1 MQHLKRGG
9 LNVSPDIEF
18 EPESPFL
25 SKKNE
30 FLQNTGNKQRFIGHL
45 THVLERSCTVI
56 QTEGDADTTIV
67 EQVLESAK
75 TNTTIVVADDTDI
88 LVLLCS
94 QITQNSHPILLRPSY
109 GLKTKTG
116 CRVRKWYI
124 QHTQRVLGDMAPIF
138 PVLHAIVGCDTTSRP
153 YGLGKRSILQKFKN
167 SIELKN
173 LVAVFLEQRINQKAI
188 CCTGEKI
195 SQDSI

>member
-1 MQHLKRGG
+1 MAKTYGIPIIVFDGYSGSSTKDMQHLKRGC

-56 QTEGDADTTIV
+56 QAEGDADTTIV

-75 TNTTIVVADDTDI
+75 TKTTIVVADYTDI
-88 LVLLCS
+88 LVLLCN
-94 QITQNSHPILLRPSY
+94 QTTQNSHPILLRPSN
-109 GLKTKTG
+109 GFKTKTG
-116 CRVRKWYI
+116 CRVRKWYN
-124 QHTQRVLGDMAPIF
+124 
-138 PVLHAIVGCDTTSRP
+138 TTHSKSP
-153 YGLGKRSILQKFKN
+153 W
-167 SIELKN
+167 
-173 LVAVFLEQRINQKAI
+173 
-188 CCTGEKI
+188 
-195 SQDSI
+195 